1 MGLEWLD
8 WTLPVNL
15 SVHRGGIDEM
25 YYVILAVTGLAF
37 VLVEAGILWFVFRY
51 RSREGHEARY
61 THGSARM
68 EVIWTAI
75 PTVVVV
81 LLGIRSGMLWGDI
94 KSPDARPADEDAV
107 VVDVR
112 AQQFEWHF
120 HYDGADGEEGT
131 GDDFSVRNHLHLP
144 ADRPVVVNLTS
155 EDVIHSFSIP
165 ELRVKQDVVPGMTT
179 TTWFE
184 VSEPAEV
191 ELGCA
196 ELCGLGHYR
205 MKADVT
211 VHSDDA
217 FEAWRDERSAE
228 AETEG

>member
-25 YYVILAVTGLAF
+25 YYLILAITGLAF

-51 RSREGHEARY
+51 RSREGHQARY
-61 THGSARM
+61 THGNDRL
-68 EVIWTAI
+68 ELIWTAI
-75 PTVVVV
+75 PAIVVVM
-81 LLGIRSGMLWGDI
+81 LGIRSGGLWADI
-94 KSPDARPADEDAV
+94 KAPDAYPEDALT
-107 VVDVR
+107 VDVR

-120 HYDGADGEEGT
+120 EYRGADGEAGT
-131 GDDFSVRNHLHLP
+131 EDDFSVRNHLHLP
-144 ADRPVVVNLTS
+144 ADRPVVVHLES
-155 EDVIHSFSIP
+155 EDVIHSFSVP
-165 ELRVKQDVVPGMTT
+165 ELRVKQDAVPGMTT

-184 VSEPAEV
+184 ASEPAQV

-211 VHSDDA
+211 VHSEAA
-217 FEAWRDERSAE
+217 FEEWRDERSAE
-228 AETEG
+228 AESEG